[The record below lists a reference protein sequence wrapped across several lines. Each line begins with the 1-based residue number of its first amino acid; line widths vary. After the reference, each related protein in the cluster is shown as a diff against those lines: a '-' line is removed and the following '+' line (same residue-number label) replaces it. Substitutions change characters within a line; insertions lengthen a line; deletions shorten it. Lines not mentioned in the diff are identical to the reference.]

1 MCSIGMAYIKRG
13 IEEIIM
19 NKTIIF
25 DLDGTLTDSKEGIL
39 KSLEFDIEAFGYDIP
54 PYETQLLFL
63 GPPIVDSLQQYCGM
77 TIEQAEEV
85 YKKFGERYGT
95 IGKFETQL
103 YPNIIDLLAKVKNE
117 HYTVALATAKPEIY
131 AREILDHFSITP
143 YFDVI
148 VGANHKEGLIHKK
161 EILQKAIDL
170 CGNPLT
176 DDTGRRLVYM
186 VGDRKYDVVSGNE
199 LGCIS
204 IGVTYGYGTEKEL
217 IEANA
222 EYLCEDTDD
231 IVMTLDLEEML
242 IRR

>member
-1 MCSIGMAYIKRG
+1 MCCISMAYIKRG
-13 IEEIIM
+13 IKEITM

-25 DLDGTLTDSKEGIL
+25 DLDGTLTDSEEGIL
-39 KSLEFDIEAFGYDIP
+39 KSVTYALESFGYEIP
-54 PYETQLLFL
+54 PRETLLLFL
-63 GPPIVDSLQQYCGM
+63 GPPLVDSFQEHCGM
-77 TIEQAEEV
+77 SLEEAEKV

-95 IGKFETQL
+95 VGKFENQL
-103 YPNIIDLLAKVKNE
+103 YPNIIDLLDKVKNE

-148 VGANHKEGLIHKK
+148 VGANHKEGLVHKK
-161 EILQKAIDL
+161 EILQKAIEL

-186 VGDRKYDVVSGNE
+186 VGDRKYDVESGNE

-217 IEANA
+217 NDANA
-222 EYLCEDTDD
+222 EYLCDDVDD

-242 IRR
+242 VRR